1 MTEKKRTASGSRSVS
16 GSGAGKTGA
25 SSKKTVR
32 KPAVSKAQSKTE
44 SKRSVKAAPAASKN
58 KRASEK
64 KRLQQG
70 NIRLLEKSE
79 NYREL
84 HDGGGA
90 AVMTRSAAAKTQ
102 KKKKTWVLYGFDY
115 GLFTI
120 VMVLLAFGLI
130 MMFSASY
137 ANAYTATGDSLF
149 YLKRQ
154 AIFAV
159 FGLAIMLILSTMDYH
174 ILQWKPAVYVIVAA
188 SIGLMAAVKVVGV
201 TQGGAERWLQ
211 IGEITFQP
219 SEVLKFAV
227 IVFFAYLT
235 EKLFSKL
242 KSFKGGFLPFS
253 IALGISCVLLMAQPH
268 LSGTIIVFA
277 IGFTMMFVAGVSP
290 KYLFL
295 MLGGIVILIAAAVMI
310 LNAMGI
316 DYFSTRI
323 ISFQDPEFD
332 IKDKTFQTYQSLVTI
347 GSGGMFGLGFG
358 NSRQKYNYLPMSR
371 NDFIFS
377 IICEELGFVG
387 AFLVIL
393 LFIILVWRGFYI
405 CGRARDKFGMMLA
418 FGITFQI
425 GIQALLNI
433 AVVTN
438 SVPNTG
444 ISLPFFSYGGTALVM
459 QLAEMGILLSVSRKA
474 ELK

>member
-1 MTEKKRTASGSRSVS
+1 MTT
-16 GSGAGKTGA
+16 
-25 SSKKTVR
+25 KKTVR
-32 KPAVSKAQSKTE
+32 NTKSTGKRTAPSPPSSSPKNKPTAKKTTKTKNK
-44 SKRSVKAAPAASKN
+44 SASVKSSHIRFADKN
-58 KRASEK
+58 ESYRSS
-64 KRLQQG
+64 QG
-70 NIRLLEKSE
+70 VT
-79 NYREL
+79 
-84 HDGGGA
+84 GGGA
-90 AVMTRSAAAKTQ
+90 AAIERRQAKP
-102 KKKKTWVLYGFDY
+102 KKKTWVFYGFDY
-115 GLFTI
+115 PLFTI
-120 VMVLLAFGLI
+120 VMILLAFGLI

-154 AIFAV
+154 AVFAV
-159 FGLAIMLILSTMDYH
+159 AGLVIMLIVSTIDYS
-174 ILQWKPAVYVIVAA
+174 IFKTKFVVYALVTVSVA
-188 SIGLMAAVKVVGV
+188 LMALVKIMGT

-219 SEVLKFAV
+219 SEILKFAV

-235 EKLFSKL
+235 DKRFSYL
-242 KSFKGGFLPFS
+242 KNFKKGFLPFAV
-253 IALGISCVLLMAQPH
+253 ALAASCALLMAQPH

-277 IGFTMMFVAGVSP
+277 IGFSMMFVAGVSP
-290 KYLFL
+290 KHLFL
-295 MLGGIVILIAAAVMI
+295 MLGGLIVLVIAAVLI

-316 DYFSTRI
+316 DYFTTRI
-323 ISFQDPEFD
+323 ISFTDPEYD
-332 IKDKTFQTYQSLVTI
+332 IRDKTFQTYQSLVTI
-347 GSGGMFGLGFG
+347 GSGGAFGLGFG

-393 LFIILVWRGFYI
+393 LFVILVWRGFYV
-405 CGRARDKFGMMLA
+405 CSKAKDKFGMMLA

-425 GIQALLNI
+425 GLQALLNI

-438 SVPNTG
+438 SIPNTG
-444 ISLPFFSYGGTALVM
+444 ISLPFFSYGGTALLM

-474 ELK
+474 ELN

>member
-1 MTEKKRTASGSRSVS
+1 MTEKRSTSSGSRTGTARTGGSTGKSPASKTAKTAVKSRS
-16 GSGAGKTGA
+16 GSQ
-25 SSKKTVR
+25 S
-32 KPAVSKAQSKTE
+32 KPASAAAKKKKGTAKKSAQNS
-44 SKRSVKAAPAASKN
+44 
-58 KRASEK
+58 
-64 KRLQQG
+64 
-70 NIRLLEKSE
+70 NIRLLEKNES
-79 NYREL
+79 YRDL
-84 HDGGGA
+84 HADGGA
-90 AVMTRSAAAKTQ
+90 AAIKSGSASKSE
-102 KKKKTWVLYGFDY
+102 KKKRSWVLYGFDY
-115 GLFTI
+115 PLFTI
-120 VMVLLAFGLI
+120 VMILLAFGLI

-137 ANAYTATGDSLF
+137 ANAYTSKGDSLF

-154 AIFAV
+154 ALFAV
-159 FGLAIMLILSTMDYH
+159 AGLVIMLILSTIDYH
-174 ILQWKPAVYVIVAA
+174 IFQTKTMVYGMAVVSIV
-188 SIGLMAAVKVVGV
+188 LMVAVKLMGT

-219 SEVLKFAV
+219 SEILKFGV
-227 IVFFAYLT
+227 IIFFAYLT
-235 EKLFSKL
+235 EKRFEKL
-242 KSFKGGFLPFS
+242 RDFKSGFLPFS
-253 IALGISCVLLMAQPH
+253 IALGVSCALLMAQPH

-277 IGFTMMFVAGVSP
+277 IGFSMMFVAGVSP
-290 KYLFL
+290 KYLLL
-295 MLGGIVILIAAAVMI
+295 MLSGIVVLIVAAVLI

-316 DYFSTRI
+316 DYFTTRL

-332 IKDKTFQTYQSLVTI
+332 IDDKTFQTYQSLVTI

-393 LFIILVWRGFYI
+393 LFVILVWRGFYI
-405 CGRARDKFGMMLA
+405 CSKARDKFGMMLA

-425 GIQALLNI
+425 GLQALLNI

-444 ISLPFFSYGGTALVM
+444 ISLPFFSYGGTALIM

-474 ELK
+474 ELS